1 MLSYTLKRLL
11 FAIPSLLGVL
21 TVVFF
26 IVRIAPG
33 DPALVILG
41 ESASAQALA
50 ALREQLGLN
59 KPLHIQYAE
68 FIWSVLHGD
77 LGRSMISNQPVL
89 NEVWRVL
96 PYTLELT
103 LAAMLIGV
111 VFGIPLGVL
120 SARYRNGAADY
131 VVRFF
136 SLLGLSFPAFISA
149 ILLLLAF
156 AIAIPLFPVIG
167 EAAYDDPAQRLRALV
182 LPALNLGLIMVA
194 YITRVTRSSML
205 SVMGQDYI
213 RTAQAK
219 GAPPRRVLRVHAL
232 GNALLPIVTV
242 VGLYL
247 GVLIGNSVLTEI
259 VFNRPGLGKLIVI
272 ALNQRDYPTLQ
283 AMLVIYA
290 LFIVL
295 ANIVTDLSYGLID
308 PRVRNQ

>member
-33 DPALVILG
+33 DPAIVILG
-41 ESASAQALA
+41 ESASAAALS

-59 KPLHIQYAE
+59 KPLIVQYFE
-68 FIWSVLHGD
+68 FMGAVLQGD

-89 NEVWRVL
+89 AEVWRVL
-96 PYTLELT
+96 PYTFELT
-103 LAAMLIGV
+103 GAAILIGV
-111 VFGIPLGVL
+111 TFGIPLGVL
-120 SARYRNGAADY
+120 SARYRNGWADY
-131 VVRFF
+131 AVRLF

-156 AIAIPLFPVIG
+156 AITIPLFPVIG
-167 EAAYDDPAQRLRALV
+167 EADYGDPVQRLRALV

-205 SVMGQDYI
+205 SVIGQDYI

-219 GAPPRRVLRVHAL
+219 GASPRRVLRIHAL

-290 LFIVL
+290 LFIVV
-295 ANIVTDLSYGLID
+295 ANIVTDLAYGLID
-308 PRVRNQ
+308 PRVRNK

>member
-11 FAIPSLLGVL
+11 FAIPSLFGVL

-33 DPALVILG
+33 DPAFVILG

-59 KPLHIQYAE
+59 KPLYVQYIE
-68 FIWSVLHGD
+68 FIWSVLQGD

-111 VFGIPLGVL
+111 TFGVPLGVL
-120 SARYRNGAADY
+120 SARYRNGAVDY
-131 VVRFF
+131 IVRFF

-149 ILLLLAF
+149 ILLLLCF

-167 EAAYDDPAQRLRALV
+167 EAAYGDPAQRLRALV

-205 SVMGQDYI
+205 SVLGQDYV
-213 RTAQAK
+213 RTAHAK

-242 VGLYL
+242 VGLYV

-259 VFNRPGLGKLIVI
+259 VFNRPGLGKLIVT

-290 LFIVL
+290 LFVVL
-295 ANIVTDLSYGLID
+295 ANIITDLTYGVID